1 MERGQEFAS
10 ETLLKVQT
18 LSANTTNTAEFDCS
32 SADYAVINISLGSQL
47 NTNAVGPAIAI
58 SECDTTDGSYTT
70 HNASFQIATQ
80 SAETGGKL
88 IAFKYPIAGR
98 RKKYQKLTITVAN
111 STNNPVIAGAV
122 VHLYKETLPSGTT
135 GQGDVV
141 VIGL

>member
-1 MERGQEFAS
+1 MERGQEFHS
-10 ETLLKVQT
+10 ETLLRAQT
-18 LSANTTNTAEFDCS
+18 LTANSTNTAEFDCS
-32 SADYAVINISLGSQL
+32 GAKYVVLNISLGAQL

-80 SAETGGKL
+80 SAGTSGKL

-98 RKKYQKLTITVAN
+98 RKKYQKLTLTVAN
-111 STNNPVIAGAV
+111 STNNPVIANAV
-122 VHLYKETLPSGTT
+122 IHLYKEALPSGTT